1 MKIITYIL
9 VIFFGIVLFF
19 LFTRNTS
26 TNNVATITDTTR
38 QQEQPKIRDT
48 FPAEKPLSNGQPDVP
63 HREAINSKDVSPK
76 NLVSFAETLIGTP
89 YKYASTD
96 PLVGFD
102 CSGFITYVFNHYN
115 IEVPRSSKDFKNKGK
130 EIPLSQSKKGDLILF
145 TGTDST
151 ERIIGHMGIIISN
164 KNGIKFIHATSGKA
178 HSVVITDFNDYYQG
192 RFVKVIR
199 IFD

>member
-9 VIFFGIVLFF
+9 VIVFCIVLFF
-19 LFTRNTS
+19 LFTRNAT
-26 TNNVATITDTTR
+26 TTNVATITDTTK
-38 QQEQPKIRDT
+38 QNDQPIIRDT
-48 FPAEKPLSNGQPDVP
+48 IPVEKPVTKDQENIPPS
-63 HREAINSKDVSPK
+63 EAISSKDVSPEK
-76 NLVSFAETLIGTP
+76 LISFAETLIGTP

-96 PLVGFD
+96 PSVGFD

-115 IEVPRSSKDFKNKGK
+115 IDVPRSSKDFKNKGI

-151 ERIIGHMGIIISN
+151 ERIIGHMGIIVSN
-164 KNGIKFIHATSGKA
+164 NDGIKFIHATSGKA
-178 HSVVITDFNDYYQG
+178 HSVVITDFNDYYLG

-199 IFD
+199 IFE

>member
-1 MKIITYIL
+1 MNFHLTSQIPEQRNQHFRTKIQD
-9 VIFFGIVLFF
+9 
-19 LFTRNTS
+19 
-26 TNNVATITDTTR
+26 TI
-38 QQEQPKIRDT
+38 
-48 FPAEKPLSNGQPDVP
+48 PAEKLLSNEQPDVP
-63 HREAINSKDVSPK
+63 HPEAINSKDVSPE

-115 IEVPRSSKDFKNKGK
+115 IEVPRSSKDFKNEGT

-164 KNGIKFIHATSGKA
+164 KDGIKFIHSSSGKA
-178 HSVVITDFNDYYQG
+178 HGVVITELNNYYMG

-199 IFD
+199 VFD

>member
-9 VIFFGIVLFF
+9 VLIFCVVLFF

-26 TNNVATITDTTR
+26 ANNVAAISDTTIR
-38 QQEQPKIRDT
+38 IEQPKIQGT
-48 FPAEKPLSNGQPDVP
+48 IPAEKLLSNEQPDVP
-63 HREAINSKDVSPK
+63 HREAINSKDVSPE

-115 IEVPRSSKDFKNKGK
+115 IEVPRSSKDFKNEGT

-164 KNGIKFIHATSGKA
+164 KDGIKFIHSSSGKA
-178 HSVVITDFNDYYQG
+178 HGVVITELNNYYMG

-199 IFD
+199 VFD

>member
-9 VIFFGIVLFF
+9 VLIFCVVLFF

-26 TNNVATITDTTR
+26 ANNVAVISDTTI
-38 QQEQPKIRDT
+38 QIEQPKIQDT
-48 FPAEKPLSNGQPDVP
+48 IPAERPLPNEQPGVP
-63 HREAINSKDVSPK
+63 HREAINSKDVSPE

-89 YKYASTD
+89 YKYASTN
-96 PLVGFD
+96 PRVGFD

-115 IEVPRSSKDFKNKGK
+115 IEVPRSSKDFKNKGT
-130 EIPLSQSKKGDLILF
+130 EIPLSQSKNGDLILF

-164 KNGIKFIHATSGKA
+164 NDGIKFIHSSSGKA
-178 HSVVITDFNDYYQG
+178 HGVVITELNNYYMG

-199 IFD
+199 VLN

>member
-9 VIFFGIVLFF
+9 VIVFCIVLFF
-19 LFTRNTS
+19 LFTRNAS
-26 TNNVATITDTTR
+26 TTNVATITDTTK
-38 QQEQPKIRDT
+38 QNDQPIIQDT
-48 FPAEKPLSNGQPDVP
+48 IPAEKLVTNDQENIHPS
-63 HREAINSKDVSPK
+63 EAISSKNVSPEK
-76 NLVSFAETLIGTP
+76 LVSFAETLIGTP

-96 PLVGFD
+96 PNVGFD

-115 IEVPRSSKDFKNKGK
+115 IDVPRSSKDFKNKGI

-151 ERIIGHMGIIISN
+151 ERIIGHMGIIVSN
-164 KNGIKFIHATSGKA
+164 NDGIKFIHATSGKA
-178 HSVVITDFNDYYQG
+178 HSVVITDFNDYYLG

-199 IFD
+199 IFE

>member
-9 VIFFGIVLFF
+9 VIFFCVVLFF
-19 LFTRNTS
+19 LFTRDTS
-26 TNNVATITDTTR
+26 TNNVATITDTIR
-38 QQEQPKIRDT
+38 QQEQPKIQDT
-48 FPAEKPLSNGQPDVP
+48 IPAKKLLSNEQPDVP
-63 HREAINSKDVSPK
+63 HREAINSKDVSPE

-96 PLVGFD
+96 PHVGFD
-102 CSGFITYVFNHYN
+102 CSGFITYVFNNYK
-115 IEVPRSSKDFKNKGK
+115 IDVPRSSKDFKNKGI

-164 KNGIKFIHATSGKA
+164 TNGIKFIHSSSGKA
-178 HSVVITDFNDYYQG
+178 HGVVVTELNNYYQG

-199 IFD
+199 VFD